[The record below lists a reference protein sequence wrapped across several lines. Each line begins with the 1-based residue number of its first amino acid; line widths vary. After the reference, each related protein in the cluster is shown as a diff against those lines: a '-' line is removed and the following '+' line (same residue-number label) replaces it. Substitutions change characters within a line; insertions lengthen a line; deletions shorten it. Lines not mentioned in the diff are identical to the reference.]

1 MPMTDKAL
9 FKEKFIRVVLVSFAL
24 SSLFFLFLIF
34 IFIFIEGLPLFHKIG
49 LKNIILGF
57 KWAPT
62 KGSFGI
68 FPMIISSF
76 FVTFGALIVGAPLGL
91 SCAIYLSEYSGKKM
105 KIFLKPALEL
115 LAGIPSVVYGFL
127 GVIYIVPIVRDYL
140 GGPGFSLL
148 SASIVLGIMIL
159 PTIISISFD
168 ALMGVPKTYREG
180 SYAMGATKWQTIF
193 RIVIPSASSG
203 ILASF
208 ILGMGRA
215 IGETMAVIMIAGNA
229 LKIPTSILDP
239 LRTLTGNIALE
250 LAYATGDHRLG
261 LFSTGVVLLV
271 IIMILNY
278 IANFSIKRKLI
289 K

>member
-1 MPMTDKAL
+1 MTNNPIR
-9 FKEKFIRVVLVSFAL
+9 KERFVKWVLVVFAL
-24 SSLFFLFLIF
+24 SSLLFLFLIF
-34 IFIFIEGLPLFHKIG
+34 MFIFFEGLPLFHKVG

-62 KGSFGI
+62 KGFFGI
-68 FPMIISSF
+68 FPMIVSSF
-76 FVTFGALIVGAPLGL
+76 LVTFGALVIGAPMGL

-105 KIFLKPALEL
+105 KMFLKPALEL

-127 GVIYIVPIVRDYL
+127 GVVYIVPIVRDHI
-140 GGPGFSLL
+140 GGSGFSLL
-148 SASIVLGIMIL
+148 ATSIILGIMIL

-168 ALMGVPKTYREG
+168 SIMSVPKTYREG
-180 SYAMGATKWQTIF
+180 SLAMGATKWQTIYK
-193 RIVIPSASSG
+193 VILPAARSG

-229 LKIPTSILDP
+229 LKIPSSILDP

-278 IANFSIKRKLI
+278 IANFGIKRRT
-289 K
+289 